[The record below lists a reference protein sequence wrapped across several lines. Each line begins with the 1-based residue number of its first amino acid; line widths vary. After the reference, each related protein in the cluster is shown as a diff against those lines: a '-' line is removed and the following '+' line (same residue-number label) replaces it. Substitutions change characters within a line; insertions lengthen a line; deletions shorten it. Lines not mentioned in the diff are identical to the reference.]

1 MAVHRIYFDPGMFG
15 FGRLASYEYFGHLRK
30 ALEREL
36 TSGGDTVECYV
47 ADVQPTASIRRR
59 AGRLAELIAQTCD
72 ADDPHAGPIHLV
84 GHSTGGLDARLV
96 ASPSVSL
103 PVPPG
108 TMRWI
113 PRLVSVST
121 LSTPHYGTPL
131 AGFFATVSG
140 QRMLYALSALTFI
153 ALSLGSPPLAAAS
166 ALVVALGRLDRALGI
181 ELKVLDRATDALLK
195 VLGDARSG
203 EVRSYLS
210 AIKDDQAA
218 LIQLTPEAMDLF
230 QAGIEDRP
238 GVVYQ
243 STASMAPPPTPIG
256 WAKTLV
262 RPWVTVSHSIFTALY
277 AVTARL
283 DERYP
288 CAAHH
293 AGLENEATLERVF
306 GRAPGARAND
316 GVVPLRSQI
325 WGKVVWAGHAD
336 HLDILGHFRGGA
348 DSPANNDW
356 LSSGSSF
363 DAASFDALT
372 RALGAGMRAAAQA
385 AAAEAKRS
393 AAPPVP

>member
-1 MAVHRIYFDPGMFG
+1 MAVQRIYFDPGMFG

-36 TSGGDTVECYV
+36 GRDGDHVESYI

-72 ADDPHAGPIHLV
+72 ADDPNGGPIHLV

-96 ASPSVSL
+96 ASPSVAL

-113 PRLVSVST
+113 GRLRSVST

-140 QRMLYALSALTFI
+140 NRMLYALSALTFI
-153 ALSLGSPPLAAAS
+153 DLSLGSPPLAAAS
-166 ALVVALGRLDRALGI
+166 ALVVAFGRLDRALGI
-181 ELKVLDRATDALLK
+181 ELRFLDQTTDGLLK

-230 QAGIEDRP
+230 QAGIENRP

-243 STASMAPPPTPIG
+243 STASMAPPPSPIG
-256 WAKTLV
+256 FAKTIL
-262 RPWVTVSHSIFTALY
+262 RPWVTISHSIFTALY

-293 AGLENEATLERVF
+293 AGDENEALLERVF

-325 WGKVVWAGHAD
+325 WGKVVWAGFAD
-336 HLDILGHFRGGA
+336 HLDVLGHFHGGTGA
-348 DSPANNDW
+348 PLHNDW

-363 DAASFDALT
+363 DVMGFEALT
-372 RALGAGMRAAAQA
+372 RALAAGMRASVT
-385 AAAEAKRS
+385 RP
-393 AAPPVP
+393 AP